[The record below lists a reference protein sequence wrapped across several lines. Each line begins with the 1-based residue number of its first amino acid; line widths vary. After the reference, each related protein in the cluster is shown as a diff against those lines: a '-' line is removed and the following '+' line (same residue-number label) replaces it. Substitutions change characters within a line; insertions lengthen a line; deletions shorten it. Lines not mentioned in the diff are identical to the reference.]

1 MTKVK
6 DSERR
11 RTNWEIIAKASGEII
26 DKVAGS
32 KARAHKA
39 IYWLVDFI
47 DGGRDGASPEDAAPA
62 NVVYDLIFGL
72 STAAAKSGA
81 RGGKK
86 RAANLT
92 PARRSAIAKKAAAA
106 RWAK

>member
-6 DSERR
+6 DSERKL
-11 RTNWEIIAKASGEII
+11 TNQEII
-26 DKVAGS
+26 DKARREIIVKVGGS
-32 KARAHKA
+32 TARVHKA
-39 IYWLVDFI
+39 MYWLVDFI
-47 DGGRDGASPEDAAPA
+47 DGGREDASPEDAAQA
-62 NVVYDLIFGL
+62 NYVFDLIQGL

-81 RGGKK
+81 QGGKK

-92 PARRSAIAKKAAAA
+92 PKRRSAIAKKAAAA